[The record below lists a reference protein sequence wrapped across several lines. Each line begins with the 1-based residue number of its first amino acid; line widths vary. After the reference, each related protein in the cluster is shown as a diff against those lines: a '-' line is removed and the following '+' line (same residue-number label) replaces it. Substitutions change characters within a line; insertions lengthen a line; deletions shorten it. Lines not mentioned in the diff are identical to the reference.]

1 MDPVVV
7 IPAFQPSDSLL
18 LVVRTLRER
27 SAAPIVVVND
37 GSDDRYAP
45 LFGQVAAV
53 PGATTLA
60 HRTNLGKG
68 RALRTAMEH
77 VLGAHAS
84 APGIV
89 TADADGQHD
98 VDDVLRVADALRA
111 CPSALVLGARQFGP
125 AVPRLNRSGNL
136 LMRWVLARLA
146 GIRLSDTQT
155 GLRGIPAA
163 WLPELTRLTSARF
176 DFETEMLLW
185 VWARGVEIREVPIR
199 TIYFATGRVSHY
211 RPVADSI
218 RIGVVIARSA
228 GVGSGA

>member
-7 IPAFQPSDSLL
+7 IPAFQPSHSL
-18 LVVRTLRER
+18 VRIVQALRAR

-37 GSDDRYAP
+37 GSEERYAP
-45 LFGQVAAV
+45 LFGAVAAV
-53 PGATTLA
+53 PGAITLA
-60 HRTNLGKG
+60 HGANLGKG

-77 VLGAHAS
+77 VLRAHAG

-98 VDDVLRVADALRA
+98 VDDILRVADVLRA

-125 AVPRLNRSGNL
+125 AVPRLNRSGNIL
-136 LMRWVLARLA
+136 IRWILERLA

-163 WLPELTRLTSARF
+163 RLPELTRLRSTRF

-199 TIYFATGRVSHY
+199 TIYVTPGRVSHY
-211 RPVADSI
+211 RPLTDSI

-228 GVGSGA
+228 GVGSES